1 MQSKLF
7 TLTNKRIK
15 ATITNF
21 GGRVVSIV
29 VPDKNGEMIDV
40 VLGYDYL
47 KSYQKE
53 NELYLGAIIG
63 RYGNR
68 IADGKFSLDGK
79 EYHLEINNGPNAL
92 HGGSD
97 GFHDKFWDV
106 KQPNDKTLI
115 LTCFSADGEG
125 GYPGNLNIKV
135 TYSLT
140 DKNGLQIDYAA
151 TTDKKTI
158 INLTNHT
165 YFNLNGVD
173 SDLGI
178 LNHILEIDADKI
190 VEVNETCV
198 ATGEFL
204 PVNHTPFDFRKPTE
218 IGDRIKENH
227 EQLQIGNGYDHT
239 FVFNKKDGALENVAS
254 VYSPETGINMNVI
267 TNEPGMQLYTGNY
280 LNGKDAD
287 GKNGNTHPFRYG
299 FCLETQ
305 HFPDSPNHSNFPS
318 TVLNVGEVYESTTIY
333 EFGIQD

>member
-1 MQSKLF
+1 MSQVKDYSVEEKLSSLVKLQKVDSKLDGIQI
-7 TLTNKRIK
+7 LKGELPIE
-15 ATITNF
+15 
-21 GGRVVSIV
+21 VSDLEDEIE
-29 VPDKNGEMIDV
+29 G
-40 VLGYDYL
+40 LHAR
-47 KSYQKE
+47 Q
-53 NELYLGAIIG
+53 
-63 RYGNR
+63 NR
-68 IADGKFSLDGK
+68 I
-79 EYHLEINNGPNAL
+79 EEEINGMQQ
-92 HGGSD
+92 
-97 GFHDKFWDV
+97 F
-106 KQPNDKTLI
+106 I
-115 LTCFSADGEG
+115 E
-125 GYPGNLNIKV
+125 
-135 TYSLT
+135 
-140 DKNGLQIDYAA
+140 
-151 TTDKKTI
+151 DKKTI

-318 TVLNVGEVYESTTIY
+318 TVLNVGEVYESMTIY
-333 EFGIQD
+333 EFEIQDQI

>member
-68 IADGKFSLDGK
+68 IADGKFSLDGR

-106 KQPNDKTLI
+106 VQLNDKTLI

-140 DKNGLQIDYAA
+140 DTNGLQIDYAA

-158 INLTNHT
+158 INFTNHT
-165 YFNLNGVD
+165 YFNLNGID
-173 SDLGI
+173 SDLDI

-190 VEVNETCV
+190 VKVNETCV

-204 PVNHTPFDFRKPTE
+204 SVNHTPFDFRKPTE
-218 IGDRIKENH
+218 LGARIEDNH

-239 FVFNKKDGALENVAS
+239 FVFNKQNGALEKVAS
-254 VYSPETGINMNVI
+254 VYSPETGIIINVI

-287 GKNGNTHPFRYG
+287 GKYGNSHPFRYG

-318 TVLNVGEVYESTTIY
+318 TILNVGEVYVSKTVY
-333 EFGIQD
+333 EFGIQN